1 MKRVIKA
8 SSNDEFLSKLIDYQT
23 YTRNRQ
29 KFAIHQNE
37 PTNPNDWK
45 ATISEI
51 HPYDDA
57 EYVWARVGKR
67 GTLNVEFIQ
76 NGKVIDTMQLHY
88 YEPDEYE
95 REEEFWDEV
104 TDMIC
109 LELRTFNKDVEPR
122 MIHN

>member
-1 MKRVIKA
+1 MKRIIKA
-8 SSNDEFLSKLIDYQT
+8 TSDFNSELTDFET

-29 KFAIHQNE
+29 KFAIHQN
-37 PTNPNDWK
+37 NPADPNNWK

-57 EYVWARVGKR
+57 EYLWARVGKR
-67 GTLNVEFIQ
+67 GTLSVEFIQ

-95 REEEFWDEV
+95 HEEEYYDEV
-104 TDMIC
+104 TDAIC
-109 LELRTFNKDVEPR
+109 LALLNFNKDVEPI